1 MDRRNFIRNAA
12 AVVAAA
18 ASSGLARFDP
28 ALGAEVLFSD
38 PFRRA
43 GTSKGWG
50 KPWFNQRFGIPWGIV
65 KRKGFYDLPAKQ
77 AGAAA
82 FNPDPVLVLDK
93 DAANVDLVAQFGTNN
108 VGVRMGLVARALDY
122 GDYYAAY
129 LDGQQLLVSRFS
141 SAREDV
147 PELNLPRG
155 VAFSV
160 EKGKRYWIR
169 LKVSG
174 TNPVKVQAK
183 AWKVGTKEPNG
194 FAITVDDNDA
204 RRLEKAGPYGFLF
217 MHDDAGGSAAR
228 ITVSKFKAL
237 SAENGRA
244 STPRISYAFAG
255 RTMETGDGLRTRVV
269 AKTDIPGQVVFHV
282 ADNPKLNG
290 FATVTPDET
299 FKKPLIS
306 KAWLEGL
313 APGSTVYWRA
323 QARTAKGKK
332 YRTRTRELQLPPAP
346 GDAVTFAFGSCTH
359 FYPVSRSFEEA
370 AKQNPLFFAHLG
382 DLGYAEAEEGAAAA
396 LRSDAFHD
404 RWTRMLERPTMA
416 RLHEK
421 AAWLMMQDD
430 HDYGR
435 NNAFEQTIRSF
446 TIGAWDQVAAQNGD
460 RRFDVR
466 YGDVHCFFVDTHR
479 FADDPFDDDGPGH
492 SLLGD
497 DQRAWLKDG
506 IRNSNANLLVVFTSL
521 PLWGFGSGD
530 VTWKAAFENERNDLV
545 DFFHTEQGANRRVLV
560 CSGNAHA
567 QVINRFS
574 DPGGGKDLIEFV
586 SSGTDRIDSTG
597 KEPLPVPDSDDIIDK
612 SRAVRKIDAFGLVT
626 LQASGPN
633 RKVIMRS
640 IESKTGQNSWA
651 PLEVDL

>member
-1 MDRRNFIRNAA
+1 MDRRSFIRNAA
-12 AVVAAA
+12 AVVAAG
-18 ASSGLARFDP
+18 ASSGLARIDP
-28 ALGAEVLFSD
+28 AFGAEVLFADS
-38 PFRRA
+38 FRRS

-50 KPWFNQRFGIPWGIV
+50 KPWFNQRFGIPWGIA
-65 KRKGFYDLPAKQ
+65 KRKGFYDLPDKQ
-77 AGAAA
+77 PGAAA

-108 VGVRMGLVARALDY
+108 VGARMGLAARALDY

-129 LDGQQLLVSRFS
+129 LDGERLLVSRFS

-147 PELNLPRG
+147 PELNLP
-155 VAFSV
+155 ATAPFTV
-160 EKGKRYWIR
+160 EKGKRYWLR

-183 AWKVGTKEPNG
+183 VWKVGTKQPSG
-194 FAITVDDNDA
+194 FSLTVNDDDA
-204 RRLEKAGPYGFLF
+204 RRLEKAGAFGFVF
-217 MHDDAGGSAAR
+217 MHDDGGESAR
-228 ITVSKFKAL
+228 VTVSKLKVT
-237 SAENGRA
+237 SAENGRS

-255 RTMETGDGLRTRVV
+255 RTTDTGSGLRTRVV
-269 AKTDIPGQVVFHV
+269 AKTDIPAQVVFHV
-282 ADNPKLNG
+282 ADNPKLDD
-290 FATVTPDET
+290 FTTIVPDEIM
-299 FKKPLIS
+299 KKPLIS
-306 KAWLEGL
+306 KGWLDDL
-313 APGSTVYWRA
+313 QPGSTMYWRA
-323 QARTAKGKK
+323 QAKTAKGKK
-332 YRTRTRELQLPPAP
+332 YRTRTRELRLPPAA
-346 GDAVTFAFGSCTH
+346 GSAVTFAFGSCTH

-370 AKQNPLFFAHLG
+370 AKQDPLFFAHLG

-430 HDYGR
+430 HDYGQ
-435 NNAFEQTIRSF
+435 NNAFEASIRTF
-446 TIGAWDQVAAQNGD
+446 TIAAWDQVAGNLGD
-460 RRFDVR
+460 RRFDIR

-479 FADDPFDDDGPGH
+479 FADDPFDDDGPDH

-506 IRNSNANLLVVFTSL
+506 IRASDANLLVVFTSL

-530 VTWKAAFENERNDLV
+530 HTWKLAFENERNDLV

-567 QVINRFS
+567 QVVNRFS
-574 DPGGGKDLIEFV
+574 DPGGGKDLVEFV

-597 KEPLPVPDSDDIIDK
+597 KEPLPVPNGDDIIDTT
-612 SRAVRKIDAFGLVT
+612 RAVRKIDAFGLVT
-626 LQASGPN
+626 LQAAGPN
-633 RKVIMRS
+633 RKVILRS
-640 IESKTGQNSWA
+640 IESSTGQNTWA
-651 PLEVDL
+651 PLELDL